1 MPRVVPSQ
9 VISLINQ
16 SFPGT
21 QNTPDF
27 PIYSASAGVLSAI
40 VRLAN
45 EIPTELLTVGAEDY
59 SDLVCALE
67 GLTSAVDRWL
77 HRGGDDPPA
86 RIKSKSPVAIIR
98 EVLSKCPDQSPSPT
112 TAALSF
118 IPDAALRQSI
128 RLDISAANRDAENG
142 EWKGA
147 TVLAGSATEAM
158 LLWAIEEAERA
169 TAGTVMAAVGALVT
183 TLILVRRPK
192 PSPDQWDFIELI
204 EVAQHLTLVTDE
216 TATQCRL
223 CKNFRNLIHP
233 GRAARLGQVCDR
245 GTALAALA
253 AVELVVRDLT
263 PRPQQQ
269 LAGSQEVR

>member
-9 VISLINQ
+9 VVLLISQ

-40 VRLAN
+40 VRLTN
-45 EIPTELLTVGAEDY
+45 EIPAELLTVGAEDY

-77 HRGGDDPPA
+77 QRGGDDPPA
-86 RIKSKSPVAIIR
+86 RIKAKSPVSIVR
-98 EVLSKCPDQSPSPT
+98 EVLTKCPDESPSPT
-112 TAALSF
+112 TAALLF
-118 IPDAALRQSI
+118 ISDAALRESI

-147 TVLAGSATEAM
+147 TVLAGSATEAL

-169 TAGTVMAAVGALVT
+169 AAGTVPAAVGALVT
-183 TLILVRRPK
+183 AAILARRPK
-192 PSPDQWDFIELI
+192 PNPDQWDFIELI
-204 EVAQHLTLVTDE
+204 EVARHLTLVTDD
-216 TATQCRL
+216 TAIQCRL

-245 GTALAALA
+245 GSALSALA
-253 AVELVVRDLT
+253 AVELVVRDLK
-263 PRPQQQ
+263 P
-269 LAGSQEVR
+269 

>member
-9 VISLINQ
+9 VVSLINQ

-21 QNTPDF
+21 ENTPDF
-27 PIYSASAGVLSAI
+27 PIYSASAGVLSAM
-40 VRLAN
+40 VRLTN
-45 EIPTELLTVGAEDY
+45 EIPPELLTVGAEDY

-67 GLTSAVDRWL
+67 GLSSAVNRWL
-77 HRGGDDPPA
+77 QRGGDEPPA
-86 RIKSKSPVAIIR
+86 RIKAKSPVSIIR
-98 EVLSKCPDQSPSPT
+98 EVLTKCPDESPSPT

-118 IPDAALRQSI
+118 ISDAALRQSI

-147 TVLAGSATEAM
+147 TVLAGSATEAL
-158 LLWAIEEAERA
+158 LLWAIEEAERV
-169 TAGTVMAAVGALVT
+169 TAGTIAVAVGALVT
-183 TLILVRRPK
+183 ASTLARRPRA
-192 PSPDQWDFIELI
+192 SPDQWDFIELI
-204 EVAQHLTLVTDE
+204 EVARHLTRVTDE

-263 PRPQQQ
+263 P
-269 LAGSQEVR
+269 

>member
-9 VISLINQ
+9 VVSLINQ

-21 QNTPDF
+21 QTMPDF

-40 VRLAN
+40 VHLTN
-45 EIPTELLTVGAEDY
+45 EIPSELLTVEAEDY

-67 GLTSAVDRWL
+67 GLTSVVNRWL
-77 HRGGDDPPA
+77 QRGGNDPPA
-86 RIKSKSPVAIIR
+86 RIKAKSPVSIIR
-98 EVLSKCPDQSPSPT
+98 EVLTKCPDESPSPE

-118 IPDAALRQSI
+118 ISDAALRESI

-147 TVLAGSATEAM
+147 TVLAGSATEAL
-158 LLWAIEEAERA
+158 LLWAIEAADHA
-169 TAGTVMAAVGALVT
+169 TPGTVAAAVGALAT
-183 TLILVRRPK
+183 ASTLARRPK

-204 EVAQHLTLVTDE
+204 EVARQLALIKAD
-216 TATQCRL
+216 TATQSRL

-245 GTALAALA
+245 GTALSALA
-253 AVELVVRDLT
+253 AIELVVRDLT
-263 PRPQQQ
+263 P
-269 LAGSQEVR
+269 